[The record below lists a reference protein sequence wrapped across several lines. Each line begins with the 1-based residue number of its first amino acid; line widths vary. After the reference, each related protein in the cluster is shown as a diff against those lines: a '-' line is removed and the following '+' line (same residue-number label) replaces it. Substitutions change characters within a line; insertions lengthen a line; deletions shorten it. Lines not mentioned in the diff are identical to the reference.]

1 MIIRKCDKQK
11 KDTGRTRRQQELT
24 TTSGMKGKN
33 EKNDMVFVYRVKLPE
48 WSSILEIEMFTQNIP
63 TVHTRSDFIDKREDL
78 IDKRIS
84 KMVP

>member
-48 WSSILEIEMFTQNIP
+48 
-63 TVHTRSDFIDKREDL
+63 
-78 IDKRIS
+78 
-84 KMVP
+84 